1 MTGLIGK
8 EDFVMDN
15 ELQATRLGE
24 STSSRFLN
32 QDIVKKNDGD
42 PHNLSLRG
50 TLIGEESDF
59 EKSLRVTTVHSV
71 AVETVSVPIPA
82 SVPSPA
88 PAEPLK
94 VPSADKQ
101 EDRDEYAFSLKN
113 YNEGDIIQGVVLAI
127 EKAGIFV
134 DIGYKCEGFVSN
146 EELGETNKSSLK
158 AGDQVMLFILQLE
171 TREGYTL
178 LSKRLADW
186 ELAWKEAYQLYKL
199 KEVVEVIVE
208 NMVKGGLVVRYQGLR
223 GFIPSSLVNRAH
235 SDHLSDLVGQKIPAC
250 FVEVDKKRKKIIFS
264 NKTPDHPSDILSR
277 SSAFDALEVGQVISG
292 RVTSIK
298 DFGAFVNI
306 NGIEGLVH
314 ISELSWDRIDRVDDV
329 LKVGDVMDVFIL
341 GIDKENRK
349 VSLGL
354 KQLTPDPWEKVE
366 QVYPVGSIANGVVSR
381 ITSFGAFVKLE
392 HGLEGLVH
400 ISELS
405 HQHIHH
411 VEDVVKIGD
420 TVQVKV
426 LRVIPEEQKIGLSI
440 KQLEDVQHEETIPQD
455 DSADEVSI
463 PDIEVD
469 E

>member
-1 MTGLIGK
+1 
-8 EDFVMDN
+8 
-15 ELQATRLGE
+15 
-24 STSSRFLN
+24 
-32 QDIVKKNDGD
+32 
-42 PHNLSLRG
+42 
-50 TLIGEESDF
+50 
-59 EKSLRVTTVHSV
+59 KSLRVTTVH
-71 AVETVSVPIPA
+71 TVSVTEKVIDQPAPQVETESIHVPVPISTPPPPAPLA
-82 SVPSPA
+82 SVITPA
-88 PAEPLK
+88 P
-94 VPSADKQ
+94 DK
-101 EDRDEYAFSLKN
+101 EDDGDEYSFSLKN
-113 YNEGDIIQGVVLAI
+113 YNEGDIIPGILLGI
-127 EKAGIFV
+127 EKAGVFV

-158 AGDQVMLFILQLE
+158 VGDQVMLFILQLE

-186 ELAWKEAYQLYKL
+186 ELAWKEAYQLYKM

-223 GFIPSSLVNRAH
+223 GFIPSSLVSRSH
-235 SDHLSDLVGQKIPAC
+235 SDQLSDLVGQKIPAC

-264 NKTPDHPSDILSR
+264 NKTPDRQNDSISR
-277 SSAFDALEVGQVISG
+277 SSAFDSLEVGQVISG

-314 ISELSWDRIDRVDDV
+314 ISELSWDRIDRVEDV

-366 QVYPVGSIANGVVSR
+366 EVYPLNSIANGVVSR

-405 HQHIHH
+405 HNHIHH
-411 VEDVVKIGD
+411 VEDIVKIGD
-420 TVQVKV
+420 HVRVKV

-440 KQLEDVQHEETIPQD
+440 KQLADVQSEEDASQD
-455 DSADEVSI
+455 ESVDEVST
-463 PDIEVD
+463 PELEVN